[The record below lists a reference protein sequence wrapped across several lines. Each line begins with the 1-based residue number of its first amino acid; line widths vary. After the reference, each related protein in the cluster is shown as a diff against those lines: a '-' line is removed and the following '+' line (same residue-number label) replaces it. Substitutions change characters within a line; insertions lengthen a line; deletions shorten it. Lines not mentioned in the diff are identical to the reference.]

1 MNPQE
6 IAEAYRQR
14 TVPELEA
21 LAKDLARL
29 TPESIP
35 LLQAELLRREAWEPA
50 MEITR
55 TLAQRKFISDDS
67 GLIEA
72 YVTLLHQTQSSDEAA
87 NHIQSQFGIEA
98 AYLELLRKKIRVEA
112 RDHLILGTSLFIIPT
127 SVTVFL
133 LMQGLFGGILPLV
146 LSVFGMVRIYKGARQ
161 FRALRIR

>member
-72 YVTLLHQTQSSDEAA
+72 
-87 NHIQSQFGIEA
+87 
-98 AYLELLRKKIRVEA
+98 
-112 RDHLILGTSLFIIPT
+112 
-127 SVTVFL
+127 
-133 LMQGLFGGILPLV
+133 
-146 LSVFGMVRIYKGARQ
+146 
-161 FRALRIR
+161 